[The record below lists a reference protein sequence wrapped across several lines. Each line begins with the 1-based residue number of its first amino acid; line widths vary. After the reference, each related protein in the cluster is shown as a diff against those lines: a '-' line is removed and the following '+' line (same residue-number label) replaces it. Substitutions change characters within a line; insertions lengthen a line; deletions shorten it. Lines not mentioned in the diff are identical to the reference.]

1 MSDELPSEEP
11 EENIIENDDTVP
23 IIEEGADTIDLAD
36 SIEFEELDPLEE
48 ALARAEKAEKE
59 IAYKDAE
66 IQNVRKR
73 LMAEKADLVQYS
85 GMGLARRM
93 LTVLGDVDRALNN
106 LDKDDTSAVAQGLRL
121 LRNKMWHELSADGVT
136 PIEAKG
142 QPFDP
147 AKMEAITTIPASDTF
162 PAGCVVDVLEAGY
175 MYKQR
180 ILFAARV
187 VVASDE

>member
-1 MSDELPSEEP
+1 MGDELPSEEP
-11 EENIIENDDTVP
+11 EENIGNADDSIPV
-23 IIEEGADTIDLAD
+23 IEEGMETLDLAD
-36 SIEFEELDPLEE
+36 SVEVEVLDPLEE
-48 ALARAEKAEKE
+48 ALMRAEKAEKE

-73 LMAEKADLVQYS
+73 LMGEKAELIQYS

-93 LTVLGDVDRALNN
+93 LTVLGDVDRAIEN
-106 LDKDDTSAVAQGLRL
+106 LDKDDSSAVAQGLRL

-136 PIEAKG
+136 AIEAQD

-147 AKMEAITTIPASDTF
+147 AKMEAITTIPASDAY
-162 PAGCVVDVLEAGY
+162 PSGNVVDVLESGY

-180 ILFAARV
+180 VLLAARV